1 METQLVPTNLQDKLP
16 AYRVD
21 PADAQALLL
30 EYGAPFTEA
39 GEILASY
46 ETVKVTDEDDKATMK
61 LAREQRLKLRQVRIG
76 VENKRKELKADIVK
90 RGNAIDGVARFVKE
104 VITPAEEYLQ
114 SQEDF
119 AKIREAQQKAE
130 RLEKRTEALSPYPV
144 SPSHYGLDSMS
155 DEDFDTLLEQL
166 EADRQAR
173 VAAEVKAKA
182 EAAARA
188 EAERVERER
197 INKENEQLRQQAEA
211 ERQKRLDLERA
222 ERERREAEEAAA
234 RAERA
239 RERKERLAPDRDK
252 LLNFSRALE
261 IIRTEKLPEVASDE
275 ARAVVNA
282 IDKDLVA
289 MQNKITEQAAKL

>member
-1 METQLVPTNLQDKLP
+1 MDKQLVPLNLQSKLP

-21 PADAQALLL
+21 PAESQALLV

-46 ETVKVTDEDDKATMK
+46 ETVEVTDEKDVATMK

-119 AKIREAQQKAE
+119 AKILDAQRKAQRLAE
-130 RLEKRTEALSPYPV
+130 RTAALADHPV
-144 SPSHYGLDSMS
+144 SPSHYDLETMT
-155 DEDFDTLLEQL
+155 DEDFDSLLKQL
-166 EADRQAR
+166 EADRRAR
-173 VAAEVKAKA
+173 VAAEEKAKA
-182 EAAARA
+182 EAAAKA
-188 EAERVERER
+188 EAERLERER
-197 INKENEQLRQQAEA
+197 IRKENEELRQQADA
-211 ERQKRLDLERA
+211 ERQKRLALEQA

-234 RAERA
+234 RAERV
-239 RERKERLAPDRDK
+239 RERKEQLAPDRDK
-252 LLNFSRALE
+252 LLHFSRALE
-261 IIRTEKLPEVASDE
+261 IIRTEKLPEVVSDE
-275 ARAVVNA
+275 ARLVVES
-282 IDKDLVA
+282 IDRDLVS